1 MTDAIRYEKG
11 QDNVVVLTMD
21 MPGQSANTMNGVYR
35 EAMAKTIARLE
46 AEKEG
51 IAGVV
56 LTSAKKTF
64 FAGGD
69 LNELIKVTKADAPA
83 FYQGIPRTQGP
94 TAAPGD
100 PRQSRWSPRSTALR
114 WAAAGRSA
122 WPATTASPWT
132 IPACSSACRR

>member
-46 AEKEG
+46 GGERG

-56 LTSAKKTF
+56 LTSAKRPSS
-64 FAGGD
+64 
-69 LNELIKVTKADAPA
+69 PA
-83 FYQGIPRTQGP
+83 AI
-94 TAAPGD
+94 
-100 PRQSRWSPRSTALR
+100 ST
-114 WAAAGRSA
+114 S
-122 WPATTASPWT
+122 
-132 IPACSSACRR
+132 

>member
-83 FYQGIPRTQGP
+83 FYQGILELKGQLRRLGP
-94 TAAPGD
+94 SA
-100 PRQSRWSPRSTALR
+100 SRWSPRSTALR

>member
-83 FYQGIPRTQGP
+83 FYQGILELKGQLRRLETLGKPVV
-94 TAAPGD
+94 AAIN
-100 PRQSRWSPRSTALR
+100 ALR

>member
-83 FYQGIPRTQGP
+83 FYQASSNSRANCGAWRPS
-94 TAAPGD
+94 A
-100 PRQSRWSPRSTALR
+100 SRWSPRSTALR

>member
-1 MTDAIRYEKG
+1 
-11 QDNVVVLTMD
+11 
-21 MPGQSANTMNGVYR
+21 MNGVYR

-83 FYQGIPRTQGP
+83 FYQGILELKGQLRRLETLGK
-94 TAAPGD
+94 PG
-100 PRQSRWSPRSTALR
+100 WSPRSTALR